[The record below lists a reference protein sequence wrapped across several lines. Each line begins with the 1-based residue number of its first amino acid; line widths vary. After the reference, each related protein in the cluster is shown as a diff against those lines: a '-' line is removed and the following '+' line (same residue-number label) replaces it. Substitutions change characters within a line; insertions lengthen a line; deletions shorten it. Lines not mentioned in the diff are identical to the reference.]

1 MNKNG
6 NFRKK
11 YILQK
16 LSQEEILKNLLD
28 WKSKRN
34 LGKNLS

>member
-16 LSQEEILKNLLD
+16 LSQEENLKNLTRL
-28 WKSKRN
+28 KI
-34 LGKNLS
+34 

>member
-16 LSQEEILKNLLD
+16 LSQENLKNLTRL
-28 WKSKRN
+28 KI
-34 LGKNLS
+34 

>member
-1 MNKNG
+1 MNKNV

-16 LSQEEILKNLLD
+16 LSQEEILKNLTRL
-28 WKSKRN
+28 KI
-34 LGKNLS
+34 

>member
-11 YILQK
+11 YILEK
-16 LSQEEILKNLLD
+16 LSRQENLKNLTRL
-28 WKSKRN
+28 KI
-34 LGKNLS
+34 